1 MRTTQMFV
9 RAGLTVA
16 ATAALPLALTAGPAA
31 AVNTQITVTS
41 SGSTVQVNT
50 TSCQNG
56 GNASLLSS
64 GQTNF
69 AQGRQVA
76 LSGTSSQSASWSGV
90 SSGTYTVI
98 VVCENGTTAG
108 TQSITVSTGSSPTIS
123 ATATPSPS
131 PTPTRTPSPTATATR
146 GVMGGTGGSA
156 KDYSTVTYTAG
167 GVLVATGVG
176 ATAWVLRRRAKPN
189 RL

>member
-50 TSCQNG
+50 TACPTG
-56 GNASLLSS
+56 GDASLLSS
-64 GQTNF
+64 GQANF
-69 AQGRQVA
+69 AQGRQVPLTRSA
-76 LSGTSSQSASWSGV
+76 GSQSASWSGV

-98 VVCENGTTAG
+98 VVCANGTTAG
-108 TQSITVSTGSSPTIS
+108 TQSVTVSTGSSPTIS
-123 ATATPSPS
+123 VTTSPPRSPSPTRTPSPS
-131 PTPTRTPSPTATATR
+131 PTR
-146 GVMGGTGGSA
+146 GVMGGAGGSTE
-156 KDYSTVTYTAG
+156 DYSTVTYAVG

-176 ATAWVLRRRAKPN
+176 ATAWVLRRRSKPN

>member
-16 ATAALPLALTAGPAA
+16 ASAALPLALTAGPAA

-50 TSCQNG
+50 TSCPGG

-64 GQTNF
+64 GQTSF
-69 AQGRQVA
+69 AQGRQAA

-108 TQSITVSTGSSPTIS
+108 TQSITVSTGTSPTIS

-131 PTPTRTPSPTATATR
+131 PSPTRSPSPTATATR

-167 GVLVATGVG
+167 GILVATGVG

>member
-1 MRTTQMFV
+1 MRTTQTFV

-50 TSCQNG
+50 TSCPSG

-64 GQTNF
+64 SQTNF

-76 LSGTSSQSASWSGV
+76 LSGNGTQSASWSGV

-108 TQSITVSTGSSPTIS
+108 TQSITVTTGTSPTIS

-131 PTPTRTPSPTATATR
+131 PTRSPSPTTTATR
-146 GVMGGTGGSA
+146 GVMGGTGGTA

>member
-1 MRTTQMFV
+1 MRTTQTFV

-50 TSCQNG
+50 TSCPSG

-76 LSGTSSQSASWSGV
+76 LSGTGSQSASWSGV
-90 SSGTYTVI
+90 SAGTYTVV
-98 VVCENGTTAG
+98 VVCDNGTTAG
-108 TQSITVSTGSSPTIS
+108 TQSITVSTGTSPTIS
-123 ATATPSPS
+123 ATATPSP
-131 PTPTRTPSPTATATR
+131 TRSPSPTATATR

-167 GVLVATGVG
+167 GILVVTGVG